1 MQRFLQSAVILVGLL
16 PPIVFGINCYEC
28 QKDDFLCSPGLLGQ
42 KVPCKP
48 EVTHCI
54 KTWTVE
60 TSPKTKRS
68 CGTSKVVE
76 SKCKDLLFGAN
87 TMLYCPC
94 HTDYCNPAGRL
105 LPTNLLETFF
115 PRHYHRS
122 YQSQPKVAF
131 FALVL
136 ILNSF
141 HHIASTLQTYLYS

>member
-1 MQRFLQSAVILVGLL
+1 MWLSLQSVVILVILL
-16 PPIVFGINCYEC
+16 PSIVFGISCYKCLGEDNMC
-28 QKDDFLCSPGLLGQ
+28 EPGRLGIKEPCKDD
-42 KVPCKP
+42 
-48 EVTHCI
+48 VTHCL

-68 CGTSKVVE
+68 CGTSKIVE

-94 HTDYCNPAGRL
+94 HTDYCNSAGRL
-105 LPTNLLETFF
+105 HPKNILQSFF
-115 PRHYHRS
+115 PRS

-141 HHIASTLQTYLYS
+141 HHIASSIQTYLYS